1 MTPFTITDVGT
12 ILGIERLP
20 GGDEASYNVV
30 CPFCG
35 DRRGKC
41 NFVVYK
47 EGEMANIYHC
57 FHCDAAGN
65 MLTLYADLTGLYGT
79 ERYKEAY
86 HEIQRTLHFGVREQ
100 IAKKLEIHRQK
111 KKQKE
116 ADDLRRRAEANDEPI
131 SAEANFVPEAQ
142 PEFPPIADQLAT
154 ARVELVA
161 ARKRLFKPIFGCE
174 MYVAPRRL
182 DQMEKEKV
190 ADLLSDDDKKN
201 LRNDICL
208 KKAAKFVTSKAK

>member
-79 ERYKEAY
+79 MRSKG
-86 HEIQRTLHFGVREQ
+86 HCI
-100 IAKKLEIHRQK
+100 
-111 KKQKE
+111 
-116 ADDLRRRAEANDEPI
+116 
-131 SAEANFVPEAQ
+131 
-142 PEFPPIADQLAT
+142 
-154 ARVELVA
+154 LV
-161 ARKRLFKPIFGCE
+161 
-174 MYVAPRRL
+174 
-182 DQMEKEKV
+182 
-190 ADLLSDDDKKN
+190 
-201 LRNDICL
+201 
-208 KKAAKFVTSKAK
+208 

>member
-79 ERYKEAY
+79 ERYNCLLYTSCLESD
-86 HEIQRTLHFGVREQ
+86 IRIICFDVGR
-100 IAKKLEIHRQK
+100 KKIMRQ
-111 KKQKE
+111 
-116 ADDLRRRAEANDEPI
+116 
-131 SAEANFVPEAQ
+131 
-142 PEFPPIADQLAT
+142 
-154 ARVELVA
+154 
-161 ARKRLFKPIFGCE
+161 
-174 MYVAPRRL
+174 
-182 DQMEKEKV
+182 
-190 ADLLSDDDKKN
+190 
-201 LRNDICL
+201 
-208 KKAAKFVTSKAK
+208 